1 MEQMT
6 VKEILAIDLAKNYKD
21 ENTTVDE
28 YYDGL
33 QNVLKQDKTLEQ
45 VGNTLYI
52 QKQVAPD
59 VMEFHCANAD
69 SKANF
74 IKNGA
79 EYLQKLQNQNYKK
92 AYTTYDDPRCED
104 FLKGFGFPYEI
115 QKIDQGKNA
124 TYKAEVSL

>member
-1 MEQMT
+1 MEKMT
-6 VKEILAIDLAKNYKD
+6 IKEILAADLAKNYKD
-21 ENTTVDE
+21 AQVTLDQ
-28 YYDGL
+28 YFDGL
-33 QNVLKQDKTLEQ
+33 QNVLKNGKSLEQ

-52 QKQVAPD
+52 QKQIAPD

-74 IKNGA
+74 IKNGT
-79 EYLQKLQNQNYKK
+79 EYLRKLQSKKFKK
-92 AYTTYDDPRCED
+92 AYTTYDDIRCED

-115 QKIDQGKNA
+115 HKVDQGKHA